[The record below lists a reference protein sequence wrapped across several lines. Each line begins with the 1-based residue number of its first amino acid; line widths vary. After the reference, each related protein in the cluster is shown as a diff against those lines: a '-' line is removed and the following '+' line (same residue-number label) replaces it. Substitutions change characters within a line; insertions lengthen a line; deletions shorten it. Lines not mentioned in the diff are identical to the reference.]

1 MFDYSSAVHLLLLVG
16 MMFLS
21 VTIFFCLIRAILG
34 PKLTD
39 RIVAINVIGVKTI
52 ILITLVGIQI
62 GESYLVDVAMVY
74 ALLSFLAV
82 VVLTRF
88 VLQFKLNKMKSRKAK
103 KAHALKGGKP

>member
-1 MFDYSSAVHLLLLVG
+1 MFDYASAVYLLLLAS
-16 MMFLS
+16 MLFLA
-21 VTIFFCLIRAILG
+21 VTIFFCLVRAIKG

-52 ILITLVGIQI
+52 LLIVLVGIQI
-62 GESYLVDVAMVY
+62 GEGYLVDVALVY

-88 VLQFKLNKMKSRKAK
+88 VLQFKLNKMKSRKLR
-103 KAHALKGGKP
+103 KAHTLKGGKS

>member
-1 MFDYSSAVHLLLLVG
+1 
-16 MMFLS
+16 MFLS